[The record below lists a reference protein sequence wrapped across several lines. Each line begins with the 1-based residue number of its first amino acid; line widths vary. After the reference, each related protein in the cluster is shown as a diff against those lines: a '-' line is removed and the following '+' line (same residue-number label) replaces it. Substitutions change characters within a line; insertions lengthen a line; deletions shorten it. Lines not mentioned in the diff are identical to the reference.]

1 MNVNNSQHPP
11 VDIEQWLDF
20 VIAAAAHRS
29 RDEAQRKLGELLIN
43 RYFVTLRDEYK
54 DDPVAKAYLDNML
67 CVVASA
73 IRGFSVV
80 RDVFTTNWETIRET
94 KEREK
99 ARAERLDAF
108 APFREDGYWKNALA
122 IAGALG
128 LLSAILS
135 GFQQWIGSLP
145 WTLVAGIAV
154 GVILLLFFIELF
166 VDWLRNR
173 RLAKVEERFPEDLYE
188 FWRERTLKGYRMVLR
203 QFLPLAIKIR
213 EEFYP
218 DFITLN
224 QGRVFENYPVPHI
237 DCGVCGETDR
247 QGDLEELKEHLA
259 AIVEQHFA
267 FKLERQGSEEVSEDR
282 STQAPKE

>member
-1 MNVNNSQHPP
+1 MDNRTVQCPP

-29 RDEAQRKLGELLIN
+29 RDEAQRKFGELLIN
-43 RYFVTLRDEYK
+43 RYFVALRDEHK

-94 KEREK
+94 KEREE

-108 APFREDGYWKNALA
+108 APFREDGYWKKA
-122 IAGALG
+122 IGVAGALG
-128 LLSAILS
+128 LLSVVLS
-135 GFQQWIGSLP
+135 GLQQWISGLP
-145 WTLVAGIAV
+145 WALAAALAV
-154 GVILLLFFIELF
+154 GVIVLLFGMELF
-166 VDWLRNR
+166 IGWLRNR

-247 QGDLEELKEHLA
+247 QGDLEELEEHLA

-267 FKLERQGSEEVSEDR
+267 FKLERQRSEVSEDR

>member
-1 MNVNNSQHPP
+1 MQRPP

-29 RDEAQRKLGELLIN
+29 RDEAQRKFGELLIN
-43 RYFVTLRDEYK
+43 RYFVNLRDEYK

-80 RDVFTTNWETIRET
+80 RDVFEANWETIREA

-108 APFREDGYWKNALA
+108 APFKRDGYWKPAVA
-122 IAGALG
+122 VIGALG
-128 LLSAILS
+128 LLSPVLAR
-135 GFQQWIGSLP
+135 FQQSIGNLP
-145 WTLVAGIAV
+145 WILVAALAV
-154 GVILLLFFIELF
+154 GVLVALISMELF

-173 RLAKVEERFPEDLYE
+173 RLTKVEGRFPEDLYE
-188 FWRERTLKGYRMVLR
+188 FWQEKSLKGYRMVLR
-203 QFLPLAIKIR
+203 QFLLLAIKAR

-218 DFITLN
+218 NLTTLDL
-224 QGRVFENYPVPHI
+224 RKVFENYPVPHI
-237 DCGVCGETDR
+237 DCGVRGETEPQSDVKE
-247 QGDLEELKEHLA
+247 LEENLA

-267 FKLERQGSEEVSEDR
+267 FKL
-282 STQAPKE
+282 KE

>member
-1 MNVNNSQHPP
+1 MDDRNVQYPP

-29 RDEAQRKLGELLIN
+29 RDEAQRKFGELLIN

-67 CVVASA
+67 CAVASA

-80 RDVFTTNWETIRET
+80 RDVFATNWETI
-94 KEREK
+94 KEAKGREK

-108 APFREDGYWKNALA
+108 APFKKDGYWKPAVA
-122 IAGALG
+122 VISALG
-128 LLSAILS
+128 LLGPILA
-135 GFQQWIGSLP
+135 GFQQIIGNLP
-145 WTLVAGIAV
+145 WILVVALAV
-154 GVILLLFFIELF
+154 SILVVLISMELF

-173 RLAKVEERFPEDLYE
+173 RLTRVEERFPEHLYE
-188 FWRERTLKGYRMVLR
+188 FWQEKSLKGYRMVLR
-203 QFLPLAIKIR
+203 QFLLLAIKIR

-218 DFITLN
+218 NLTTLD
-224 QGRVFENYPVPHI
+224 QRKVFENYPVPHI
-237 DCGVCGETDR
+237 DCGMSRKIDR
-247 QGDLEELKEHLA
+247 QSDLQELEEHLA

-267 FKLERQGSEEVSEDR
+267 FKLKEEKAE
-282 STQAPKE
+282 